1 MRAGGRQLLQPVLRG
16 FVGAMLRPH
25 HREDAELSEVG
36 GAAHDLHRA
45 RIFLGAEAEFGGKR
59 GTDFAL
65 RLRAGA
71 QFSASTRPAKK
82 GTPSSEPCSGC
93 VASSG
98 CGISPSTVLVSLKMP
113 AMLRAEP
120 LALDAS
126 SSAPLGAQYRNA
138 TRPSPSRRFSVSSS
152 AK

>member
-1 MRAGGRQLLQPVLRG
+1 
-16 FVGAMLRPH
+16 MLRPH
-25 HREDAELSEVG
+25 HREDAELGEVG
-36 GAAHDLHRA
+36 RAAHDLHRA
-45 RIFLGAEAEFGGKR
+45 RIFLGAKPEFDGEFR
-59 GTDFAL
+59 ADFGLGLWAL
-65 RLRAGA
+65 GQA
-71 QFSASTRPAKK
+71 SASQSPAKN
-82 GTPSSEPCSGC
+82 GTPSSEPCSGW

-126 SSAPLGAQYRNA
+126 SSAPFGAQYRKA
-138 TRPSPSRRFSVSSS
+138 TRPSPSKRFNVSSS